1 MRYKSKH
8 NIIFSLLNN
17 FYWSAIFL
25 HLLTFFSK
33 KTLQCQDLLMVS
45 ALETPHQSTFELPV
59 RPLKINYPNSMN
71 RKLCTQ
77 QIKKLL
83 NNLTVKKKRI
93 YIWDVNII
101 PTSQW
106 KMDPSWLLHPDY
118 SSNMFKN
125 AVQTAFL
132 KYLFFY

>member
-83 NNLTVKKKRI
+83 NNLTVKKKEFIFEMSTLSLQANGKWIHHDSYIPITLRI
-93 YIWDVNII
+93 CLRTQCK
-101 PTSQW
+101 PC
-106 KMDPSWLLHPDY
+106 
-118 SSNMFKN
+118 F
-125 AVQTAFL
+125 
-132 KYLFFY
+132 